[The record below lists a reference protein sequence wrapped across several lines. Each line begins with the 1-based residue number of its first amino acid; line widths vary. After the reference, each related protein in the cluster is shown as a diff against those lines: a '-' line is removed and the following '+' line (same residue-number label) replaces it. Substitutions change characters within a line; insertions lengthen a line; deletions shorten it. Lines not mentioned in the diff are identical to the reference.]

1 MADVYDR
8 WHKSHPKPDDPECP
22 EHKSRTRRLVP
33 TKDHG
38 VGKRWQVRYRDL
50 NGTQRKEH
58 YEIKAKADARAAEV
72 ESDLQRGVYVDP
84 SAGKITLAKYAEQW
98 LAAVTAGPTTYE
110 RYEREIRNHI
120 VPHLG
125 GHEVRN
131 LTRPSSIQGWI
142 KKVQAAG
149 LQASSIGC
157 VHDVLVGML
166 DAAVEDGLLAR
177 NPCRSSSVKLPKHA
191 KKPVVPW
198 TLDRVQA
205 VISGLPDRFTAG
217 GSLGFGCGLRQGEIF
232 GVAEGDIDFA
242 RKLVHVRRQ
251 IRLVRSKR
259 VFALP
264 KGDRIR
270 SVPLPDELAKVL
282 KRHLKK
288 FPATDIA
295 LPWATP
301 DGEPQTHRLIFTD
314 AKGNAYN
321 RSVFNQGDWKRAL
334 VAAAVIPPR
343 ERGAKYMAAAPD
355 DGMHALRHTYASVL
369 LDAGESIKALSEYL
383 GHSDPGFTLR
393 TYTHLMPQSEA
404 RTRQAIDAV
413 LGADVGRDGLDTTEG
428 TSPEDHSG
436 VCPQCALA
444 A

>member
-33 TKDHG
+33 TSEHG

-50 NGTQRKEH
+50 NGAQRKEN

-72 ESDLQRGVYVDP
+72 ENDLRRGVYVDP
-84 SAGKITLAKYAEQW
+84 SAGKITLATYAEQW

-131 LTRPSSIQGWI
+131 LTRPSSIQSWI

-166 DAAVEDGLLAR
+166 DAAVA
-177 NPCRSSSVKLPKHA
+177 RSS
-191 KKPVVPW
+191 
-198 TLDRVQA
+198 
-205 VISGLPDRFTAG
+205 
-217 GSLGFGCGLRQGEIF
+217 
-232 GVAEGDIDFA
+232 
-242 RKLVHVRRQ
+242 
-251 IRLVRSKR
+251 
-259 VFALP
+259 
-264 KGDRIR
+264 
-270 SVPLPDELAKVL
+270 
-282 KRHLKK
+282 
-288 FPATDIA
+288 
-295 LPWATP
+295 
-301 DGEPQTHRLIFTD
+301 
-314 AKGNAYN
+314 
-321 RSVFNQGDWKRAL
+321 
-334 VAAAVIPPR
+334 PPR
-343 ERGAKYMAAAPD
+343 SSLPASAGRSTWPPRPTTACTPSGTPTTRCSSTPGRASRRSPSTSGTPTPASRCGRTPTSCRRARPAP
-355 DGMHALRHTYASVL
+355 ARRSTQSWAPAS
-369 LDAGESIKALSEYL
+369 
-383 GHSDPGFTLR
+383 PGKD
-393 TYTHLMPQSEA
+393 EA
-404 RTRQAIDAV
+404 
-413 LGADVGRDGLDTTEG
+413 DTTEG

-436 VCPQCALA
+436 VCPQCVLA